1 MQQKL
6 PITPHILQRIRL
18 LLDLHKPCDIL
29 FWATCLLA
37 YFGLL
42 RKSNLLPISAKQFN
56 PSKHPC
62 RGDITKASGGLALH
76 IKASKTIQFGERIH
90 LLPLPYMQGHPLCP
104 VTAITALLCHQPR
117 QLAASSPL
125 LTLPAGQLL
134 TQPAF
139 LSQLR
144 ALLQACGLPASD
156 YSGHSFRR
164 GAASAMFQAGLPGEV
179 IQIMG
184 DWKSDAY
191 KLYLD
196 IDIDSKFKL
205 ISPWTNLL
213 PTTLH
218 TQGNLAWL
226 YKHQYM
232 AHIIPKLSTQF
243 RILKGS
249 SNLLFYPYL
258 IFYPLG
264 FGVPWAYPTF
274 CLRQAIWY
282 ISCCWTLLPGNKAF
296 PWPVFCVCC
305 LRWFISSPNM
315 GLGKSSQ
322 ATLFNGR
329 GLPRQRGS

>member
-1 MQQKL
+1 MSHLHSYLQFCAVMQCSPLPLDNRQLGRYVAYLAQRLKYQSILKYLNIIQILHLETGLQNPLENNYFLNSILQGIKRIKGSLVQQKI
-6 PITPHILQRIRL
+6 PITSHILLRIRL

-42 RKSNLLPISAKQFN
+42 RKSNLLPTSAKQFN

-139 LSQLR
+139 LSRLR

-205 ISPWTNLL
+205 ISPWMNLL
-213 PTTLH
+213 PPLC
-218 TQGNLAWL
+218 
-226 YKHQYM
+226 
-232 AHIIPKLSTQF
+232 IP
-243 RILKGS
+243 R
-249 SNLLFYPYL
+249 
-258 IFYPLG
+258 
-264 FGVPWAYPTF
+264 
-274 CLRQAIWY
+274 AI
-282 ISCCWTLLPGNKAF
+282 
-296 PWPVFCVCC
+296 
-305 LRWFISSPNM
+305 
-315 GLGKSSQ
+315 
-322 ATLFNGR
+322 
-329 GLPRQRGS
+329 